1 MIRRSRISVRPN
13 VRPASRPP
21 TASRDASQDDLQ
33 RPASP
38 SAVGHDTGPKPAN
51 EGVTPAL
58 AGEPGVNAETQK
70 DGLVTQESCNPVA
83 ILRLAGFL
91 FSSDSFSS
99 RHVGGQNSAPS
110 PLATVGTQRRKR
122 ISVLPNVAKPRTA
135 AASTPASAPGPAH
148 APAPAPVPAPGPA
161 HVPAPAPAPGPTHAP
176 APAPA
181 PAHAPAPA
189 PVPGPAHAPAPV
201 PAPGPAHAPAHAPVP
216 TPGPAHAPAPALTH
230 SSSRTTKP
238 PVKSASAPKPGPI
251 SPTQTPPTAS
261 QALPST
267 TQAPPSAPQGHH
279 SRRRP
284 GRPGRA
290 SGVGRISRALS
301 VTPCPLAPSDECM
314 EETPVVSLEK
324 EHEGTQETESLSAN
338 QEAGISCSS
347 KELQTSIY
355 ESPSGLSESW
365 PAPSERKTIVLEK
378 QDGDSP
384 EKGQLGGK
392 THPRSI
398 THIPLALMTLND
410 PGDRLRLARA
420 KKLRELLKKAMRKD
434 KLKEKQQRP
443 RVGSKEPKTVKD
455 HTKMT
460 MRELIYYLPPSNPM
474 TSYTE
479 DEQRVTE
486 MVLSSS
492 PTEKPLV
499 SQPVCPEPVEAA
511 EEDEEMVGSRLEED
525 ESLLAPRVKVAED
538 GSLIIDEESL
548 TVEVLRVKGPNPAEE
563 RDPIFE
569 RGSTTTYSSFR
580 KGTYTKP
587 WSIRETDMF
596 FLAISMVGTDFSM
609 ISQLFPH
616 RARIE
621 IKNKFK
627 KEERTNSWRID
638 KAFKERRCLDLEF
651 FSDLLGKILK
661 DEDNKRKKKKNSAKL
676 AKAAHAPQGK
686 PAARKRKA
694 RSSCSEDESSGSDVM
709 EGEKEN
715 EDVCNDGGLTGAPIR
730 PRRKTARASPK
741 KSGWTNKPAE
751 EDESEYSTSEERSP
765 VDRSQ
770 EPESAGEKPES
781 CGVRPAQRLL
791 PDVDRRWGSRGAAV
805 SRKTPDPGG
814 PAGCERLADG
824 PSEEGERRYTSDVIS
839 CGLEDSEEEEE
850 PNLAAIQENI
860 FNKPT
865 RSGRIPKLS
874 QHVIRAAASEEDEE
888 EPSSCPPPGG
898 SHTRALL
905 GSGRRGQ
912 MKAGPSLTRGLP
924 RWGKS
929 RLLTLLA
936 STEEEEEEE
945 EQVPAG
951 AEDENQVFVP
961 MGLRTVAPVSTE
973 VEETMEEVC
982 VVCLDISVNVP
993 EVLGISHNG
1002 VCPESLCKNAL
1013 SPTGSVPCEH
1023 QLDLLVVSSPVARGD
1038 CEPVALGDGG
1048 RSVLSVFSALTP
1060 DVIEFLTPDHVEV
1073 SEESYAEAARTLL
1086 TIGHAAHVTP
1096 TAEAVMG
1103 HAAQVTPTAEAVMG
1117 HAAHVTPTAEAVMG
1131 RAAHVT
1137 PTAEALSTGKSFTL
1151 ASHPILKQYLVMLS
1165 LLKIQGFHNSIVLD
1179 CSGGADPVGNV
1190 CEGTASAP
1198 EPTSQQDSN
1207 FMEEPVVSQET
1218 DDLLGDSQS
1227 GASNTTVLQ
1236 RVHLLRPKPN
1246 LSAIPRCTQ
1255 VQQEETPPDPGP
1267 AAQNLLTVAPSQG
1280 ATEARMVKTS
1290 RDPGEA
1296 GSTPTL
1302 TGPAGAWERVS
1313 APDRTARVK
1322 GEGDRP
1328 GLPPDTPP
1336 EGGASAGVVE
1346 VEQQSVE
1353 VEKTMEVEKNQQ
1365 PQQPHGV
1372 HEPQTGSHGSES
1384 SVQPSQALRRFRG
1397 PKPKPNVVG
1406 FSRNRTPRT
1415 QTHQSPAVPTEAQAA
1430 VISTNTFT
1438 DAQSTGGGGHVTLEP
1453 DMSLNAARESELPLD
1468 SVMISPIIS
1477 EGRKG
1482 SNPEA
1487 LVRSFVEPYGST
1499 SRVMSAHLP
1508 LEPVPA
1514 SEEPIFILSLTEVP
1528 PTVVREEEH
1537 GTEPLPFLETSE
1549 LVAETLSTGGPGP
1562 AGEPPS
1568 PLVFPEVLV
1577 PVSEDQERDVGDREQ
1592 SRACDRIGVEKVG
1605 EETLTLYLRRIL
1617 RWDGVLR
1624 NAVME
1629 PSISSAAEGS
1639 SEEMDCPAKQCKRPE
1654 STRRAKL
1661 QIRPNPVQRKSH
1673 HSLPAKRRPTPPPSE
1688 KSSDTPSSSQETTPT
1703 AETVPVTRT
1712 KAPPTPLPSFPSQ
1725 PFTMDMTTPE
1735 SASQSSSQSIV
1746 GQLDLPQV
1754 EETEAAG
1761 IEEAEA
1767 NGSGA
1772 ASQPV
1777 RQSTPAAATGTLT
1790 RPGRRPRG
1798 FLSFMSSAGTLG
1810 SSPSKRT
1817 SQRPV
1822 AHTARANQRRA
1833 APGTL
1838 TSVGRAAPASQF
1850 CRVTPSPAS
1859 SRPPAPATPQQCETS
1874 GTNPPAEEEP
1884 TSVSAYFFNDIFT
1897 MVDELEMM
1905 ESKD

>member
-38 SAVGHDTGPKPAN
+38 SAVGHDTGAKPAN

-70 DGLVTQESCNPVA
+70 DGMVTQESCNPVA
-83 ILRLAGFL
+83 
-91 FSSDSFSS
+91 
-99 RHVGGQNSAPS
+99 HVGGQNSAPS

-161 HVPAPAPAPGPTHAP
+161 HVPAPAPAPGPTHVP

-290 SGVGRISRALS
+290 SGVGRISRAPS
-301 VTPCPLAPSDECM
+301 VTPCPLAPSDDCM

-384 EKGQLGGK
+384 GKGQLGGK

-486 MVLSSS
+486 MVLPSS

-814 PAGCERLADG
+814 PAGGERLADG
-824 PSEEGERRYTSDVIS
+824 PSEEEERRYTSDVIS

-945 EQVPAG
+945 EEQVPAG

-973 VEETMEEVC
+973 VEETMEE
-982 VVCLDISVNVP
+982 LDISVNVP

-1023 QLDLLVVSSPVARGD
+1023 QLDLLV
-1038 CEPVALGDGG
+1038 
-1048 RSVLSVFSALTP
+1048 
-1060 DVIEFLTPDHVEV
+1060 DVIEFLTPDHMEV

-1086 TIGHAAHVTP
+1086 TIGHAAH
-1096 TAEAVMG
+1096 
-1103 HAAQVTPTAEAVMG
+1103 VTPTAEAVMG

-1137 PTAEALSTGKSFTL
+1137 PTAEALSTGDVIFVED
-1151 ASHPILKQYLVMLS
+1151 PRLS
-1165 LLKIQGFHNSIVLD
+1165 QQVVQQEVVLETTDHSEPRPETSREDTFDPCVSIVLD

-1190 CEGTASAP
+1190 CEGTASTP

-1246 LSAIPRCTQ
+1246 LSTIPRRTQ

-1453 DMSLNAARESELPLD
+1453 DMSLNAKRESELPLD
-1468 SVMISPIIS
+1468 SVMVRRPNLHVQISPIIS

-1549 LVAETLSTGGPGP
+1549 LVAETLSTGGPSP

-1592 SRACDRIGVEKVG
+1592 SRACDRIGVEKNPAMGWSVAQ
-1605 EETLTLYLRRIL
+1605 R
-1617 RWDGVLR
+1617 V
-1624 NAVME
+1624 E

-1639 SEEMDCPAKQCKRPE
+1639 SEETDCPAKQCKRPE

-1688 KSSDTPSSSQETTPT
+1688 KSSDTPTSSQETTPT

-1735 SASQSSSQSIV
+1735 SASQPSSQSIV

-1754 EETEAAG
+1754 KKTEAAG

-1772 ASQPV
+1772 ESQPV